1 MSQKEKKCLKNKED
15 IHGTYF
21 EVYDPSLTTKG
32 GSGGKTEQL
41 FRFSTRLSDIRAKK
55 KKKCLK
61 KKADIH
67 GTHFEVYDPS
77 LTTEGG
83 SGGKT
88 DQFFRF
94 STYVFLI
101 VPNTFNNHKSNN
113 IRDIGQKRKP
123 LYFMT
128 QVEP

>member
-1 MSQKEKKCLKNKED
+1 MPE
-15 IHGTYF
+15 
-21 EVYDPSLTTKG
+21 
-32 GSGGKTEQL
+32 
-41 FRFSTRLSDIRAKK
+41 
-55 KKKCLK
+55 

-67 GTHFEVYDPS
+67 GTHFEVYDPN

-113 IRDIGQKRKP
+113 KRDIGQKRKP